1 MRCIEMKA
9 AGGPDQLSLTQRAVP
24 VPKAGEVL
32 IAVHAAGVNRP
43 DVAQRQGLYPPP
55 PGASDI
61 LGLEVAGE
69 VVALGPGVQSPAL
82 GEKVC
87 ALLTGGGYAE
97 YATAAAICCLPIP
110 RGLSFEQAAALP
122 ETFFTVWHNVFE
134 RGGLKAGDGF
144 LVHGGTSGIGTTAIQ
159 LAKAFGAVVFAT
171 AGSDEKVAACRTLG
185 ADLAINYRTTDFVEA
200 VRQSPTGGVDLVL
213 DMVGGAY
220 TARNFR
226 CLKPDGR
233 LVNIAFLEGSKTELD
248 LMPVLLKRLTL
259 TGSTLRPR
267 DVAFKGALAATLKSR
282 VWPLLEAGIVNPV
295 IDWILPL
302 DAAAEAHLRME
313 SSVHIGKIVLQ
324 VERNS

>member
-9 AGGPDQLSLTQRAVP
+9 AGGPEQLLLTQRAIP

-43 DVAQRQGLYPPP
+43 DIVQRQGLYPPP
-55 PGASDI
+55 PGTSDI
-61 LGLEVAGE
+61 LGLEVAGD
-69 VVALGPGVQSPAL
+69 VVALGPGAQSPAL

-97 YATAAAICCLPIP
+97 YATAPAVCCLPIP

-134 RGGLKAGDGF
+134 RGGLKAGEGF
-144 LVHGGTSGIGTTAIQ
+144 LVHGGTSGIGTAAIQ
-159 LAKAFGAVVFAT
+159 LAKAFGAFVVAT
-171 AGSDEKVAACRTLG
+171 AGSDEKVATCKALG
-185 ADLAINYRTTDFVEA
+185 ADLAINYRTTDFVDA
-200 VRQSPTGGVDLVL
+200 VRQCPAGGVDVVL

-220 TARNFR
+220 TARNLR

-248 LMPVLLKRLTL
+248 LMPVMLKRLTF

-267 DVAFKGALAATLKSR
+267 DLTFKGALAATLKSR
-282 VWPLLEAGIVNPV
+282 VWPLLEAGPVNPV
-295 IDWILPL
+295 IDRILPL
-302 DAAAEAHLRME
+302 EAAAEAHRRLE
-313 SSVHIGKIVLQ
+313 SSVHIGKIVLK